1 VNTDLPPPDADERA
15 HSARLAAVLQDEIA
29 RQGPMP
35 FARFME
41 RCLYAPGLGY
51 YSAGR
56 TKFGAAGDFVTAPEL
71 GSLFATTFADA
82 FVPVLLEL
90 GADADIVE
98 LGGGSGAFAEA
109 ALRALAEHGQLPA
122 RYRILEPSADLR
134 ERQRERLHAH
144 LPASVAARVDWL
156 DGPPEDDWRGILFA
170 NEVIDALPAT
180 RFVLRDGEV
189 FEDHVV
195 ATAAGGFGWSER
207 PADMLVS
214 GAVRHVERDLGAR
227 LGEGYRSEVLPQL
240 PYWMQAVLGTLR
252 QGLAVFVDY
261 GYERRE
267 YYRAERREG
276 TLACHYRHRA
286 HADALLWPGLQD
298 LTASV
303 DFSALAEAGEAAGF
317 ELGGYV
323 AQGAFLMQAGLQE
336 RFALAHAQADEATRY
351 ALAQQVKRLTLP
363 GQMGERFK
371 VMWFTR
377 GIEAGPHFAA
387 AAAAD
392 GRFRL

>member
-1 VNTDLPPPDADERA
+1 
-15 HSARLAAVLQDEIA
+15 
-29 RQGPMP
+29 
-35 FARFME
+35 
-41 RCLYAPGLGY
+41 
-51 YSAGR
+51 
-56 TKFGAAGDFVTAPEL
+56 
-71 GSLFATTFADA
+71 
-82 FVPVLLEL
+82 
-90 GADADIVE
+90 
-98 LGGGSGAFAEA
+98 
-109 ALRALAEHGQLPA
+109 
-122 RYRILEPSADLR
+122 
-134 ERQRERLHAH
+134 
-144 LPASVAARVDWL
+144 
-156 DGPPEDDWRGILFA
+156 
-170 NEVIDALPAT
+170 
-180 RFVLRDGEV
+180 
-189 FEDHVV
+189 
-195 ATAAGGFGWSER
+195 
-207 PADMLVS
+207 
-214 GAVRHVERDLGAR
+214 
-227 LGEGYRSEVLPQL
+227 
-240 PYWMQAVLGTLR
+240 MQAVLGTLR

-363 GQMGERFK
+363 SQMGERFK

-377 GIEAGPHFAA
+377 GIEAGPRFAA
-387 AAAAD
+387 AAVAD